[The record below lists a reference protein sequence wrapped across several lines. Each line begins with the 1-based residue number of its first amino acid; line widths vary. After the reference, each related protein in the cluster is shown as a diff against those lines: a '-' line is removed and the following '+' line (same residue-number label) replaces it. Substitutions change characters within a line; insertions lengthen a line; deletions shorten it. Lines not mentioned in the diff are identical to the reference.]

1 MASGMLGVDAAFL
14 PVSGLACGGLS
25 DFTAEVVAVLVAG
38 EVNTALPLLEAAPAP
53 ATGAGPSGPESGAP
67 AHSPAPA

>member
-1 MASGMLGVDAAFL
+1 MVASGILGVEAAFL

-25 DFTAEVVAVLVAG
+25 AFTTEVVAVPVAEG

-53 ATGAGPSGPESGAP
+53 ATPPVT
-67 AHSPAPA
+67 